1 MEKRIEE
8 LAHQVLAGKQLNY
21 EEGVELIRTERAYLL
36 FLFAWAD
43 RIRQEFLPSGSDLCA
58 IINGRS
64 GRCTEDCSYCA
75 QSIHY
80 QTGVKEYPLLSE
92 ERFLQATE
100 QAFQD
105 GAHRFSIVTSGPGGA
120 EDQDF
125 HSLVRTLG
133 KMVDRGDLNICAS
146 LGSLTEEK
154 ARALKE
160 AGVVRYHHNIESAES
175 HYREICRTHTWQE
188 RVNTIRIARD
198 AGLEVCSGGIFG
210 LGESPEQRVE
220 MALALREMDIQCVP
234 LNVLSQIPGTPLE
247 HQPSLAPLDYLQ
259 AVATFRFLLPTLG
272 IRSAGGRE
280 KTLRDLQS
288 MLLLS
293 GADGMMIG
301 GYLTTGGRD
310 PLMDQQM
317 LKDIERSGAKN
328 GKEEKWS
335 DPTSI

>member
-1 MEKRIEE
+1 
-8 LAHQVLAGKQLNY
+8 
-21 EEGVELIRTERAYLL
+21 
-36 FLFAWAD
+36 
-43 RIRQEFLPSGSDLCA
+43 
-58 IINGRS
+58 
-64 GRCTEDCSYCA
+64 
-75 QSIHY
+75 
-80 QTGVKEYPLLSE
+80 
-92 ERFLQATE
+92 
-100 QAFQD
+100 
-105 GAHRFSIVTSGPGGA
+105 
-120 EDQDF
+120 
-125 HSLVRTLG
+125 
-133 KMVDRGDLNICAS
+133 
-146 LGSLTEEK
+146 
-154 ARALKE
+154 
-160 AGVVRYHHNIESAES
+160 
-175 HYREICRTHTWQE
+175 
-188 RVNTIRIARD
+188 
-198 AGLEVCSGGIFG
+198 
-210 LGESPEQRVE
+210 

-335 DPTSI
+335 DPTSK